1 MLKKQF
7 IIILISTLLYQS
19 SLLSKSTSFDELNSK
34 NLSKYFSG
42 IVAFENQDNSIA
54 LNYFNSSKILI
65 NQHDPY
71 LEKFVMSL
79 VLEDKVAQAINYI
92 KANSKKS
99 NTYFFEAYVLL
110 ALDSIKKNNINKA
123 LKILS
128 EVPEDLQKDRF
139 NFIIINSIKDYV
151 YVFKNK
157 EILKEKKN
165 FNNLSLIANTFQ
177 RCYLGD
183 VNTSS
188 SFSKLVNNNQ
198 ADYSRYIF
206 FYLTYL
212 IENNQIEEAKA
223 ITDKLDFINSSLLLS
238 QGKSWIEDNELNK
251 FGEVF
256 SCKNHNDII
265 GEFLF
270 LISNLYSAQN
280 EFEKSN
286 FYLSL
291 SNNINPKFVFNLSL
305 VAENFFLNKNYEKS
319 RIILKNFN
327 KDQDFY
333 YWYRSKKEAQIISK
347 TRNKKEALNYITT
360 KFKKIKNPNNKF
372 IFDIANFYKNSKEYD
387 QAIKYY
393 SLIIN
398 SLPENA
404 EIKSDLL
411 YRRGGSYERLKDYSN
426 ADKDLLHSLEIN
438 PNDAYVLNYLA
449 YSWLERD
456 YKIDEAIEMLENAYA
471 SESDD
476 PYIIDSI
483 GWAYYLVNDF
493 VKAERFLKRAVELM
507 PEDPIVNDH
516 YGDILWRLDRKIQ
529 ARYFWSMVLKMEKA
543 EQELINQ
550 IQTKLVEGPK
560 NSS

>member
-1 MLKKQF
+1 MLNKKF
-7 IIILISTLLYQS
+7 IIILISILLYQS
-19 SLLSKSTSFDELNSK
+19 SLLSKSTSFDEFNSK
-34 NLSKYFSG
+34 SLSKYFSG
-42 IVAFENQDNSIA
+42 IVAFENKDNSVA

-71 LEKFVMSL
+71 LERFVMSL
-79 VLEDKVAQAINYI
+79 VLENKVTQAVNYI
-92 KANSKKS
+92 KSNRTKS
-99 NTYFFEAYVLL
+99 SSYFFEAYVLL
-110 ALDSIKKNNINKA
+110 ALDSINKNNINKA
-123 LKILS
+123 LEILL

-139 NFIIINSIKDYV
+139 NYIIINSLKEYV

-157 EILKEKKN
+157 KIPKEKKK
-165 FNNLSLIANTFQ
+165 FNNLSFIADTFQ

-183 VNTSS
+183 INTSS
-188 SFSKLVNNNQ
+188 FFSKLVDNNQ

-238 QGKSWIEDNELNK
+238 QGKSWIERNELNK
-251 FGEVF
+251 FSEVF

-291 SNNINPKFVFNLSL
+291 SNHINPKFVFNLSL
-305 VAENFFLNKNYEKS
+305 VAENLFLNENYEKS
-319 RIILKNFN
+319 RIILRNFN

-347 TRNKKEALNYITT
+347 TRNKKEALNYITA

-372 IFDIANFYKNSKEYD
+372 IFDIANFNKNSKEYD

-411 YRRGGSYERLKDYSN
+411 YRRGASYERLKDYSN

-438 PNDAYVLNYLA
+438 HDDAYVLNYLA

-456 YKIDEAIEMLENAYA
+456 YKIDKAIEMLENAYA
-471 SESDD
+471 IESDD

-483 GWAYYLVNDF
+483 GWAYYLINDF
-493 VKAERFLKRAVELM
+493 VKAEKFLKRAVELM

-516 YGDILWRLDRKIQ
+516 YADILWSLDRKIQ
-529 ARYFWSMVLKMEKA
+529 ARYFWSMVLKMEEAQQK
-543 EQELINQ
+543 LIDQ
-550 IQTKLVEGPK
+550 IQIKLIEGPK
-560 NSS
+560 NS

>member
-1 MLKKQF
+1 MLNKKF
-7 IIILISTLLYQS
+7 IIILTLSLLYQS
-19 SLLSKSTSFDELNSK
+19 SLSSKSTSFGEFNSK

-42 IVAFENQDNSIA
+42 IVAFENKDNSIA

-71 LEKFVMSL
+71 LERFVMSL
-79 VLEDKVAQAINYI
+79 VLEDKVSHAVNYI
-92 KANSKKS
+92 KANSKKNNS
-99 NTYFFEAYVLL
+99 NFFEAYILL
-110 ALDSIKKNNINKA
+110 ALDGIEKNNIDKA

-139 NFIIINSIKDYV
+139 NYIIINSLKEYL

-157 EILKEKKN
+157 KILKEKKN
-165 FNNLSLIANTFQ
+165 FNNLSFIADTFQ
-177 RCYLGD
+177 RCYVGD
-183 VNTSS
+183 ITTGSF
-188 SFSKLVNNNQ
+188 FSKLVNNSQ

-212 IENNQIEEAKA
+212 IENNQIEEAKS

-238 QGKSWIEDNELNK
+238 QGKSWIESNELNK
-251 FGEVF
+251 FSEVF
-256 SCKNHNDII
+256 SCKNHNDVI

-291 SNNINPKFVFNLSL
+291 SNHINPKFVFNLSL
-305 VAENFFLNKNYEKS
+305 VAENLYLNENYEKS
-319 RIILKNFN
+319 RIILRNFN

-347 TRNKKEALNYITT
+347 TRNKKEALNYITS
-360 KFKKIKNPNNKF
+360 KFEKIKNPNNKF
-372 IFDIANFYKNSKEYD
+372 IFDVANFYKNSKEYD
-387 QAIKYY
+387 QAIKHY

-398 SLPENA
+398 SLPEKA

-411 YRRGGSYERLKDYSN
+411 YRRGASYERLKDYSN
-426 ADKDLLHSLEIN
+426 ADKDLLRSLEIN
-438 PNDAYVLNYLA
+438 PDDAYVLNYLA

-456 YKIDEAIEMLENAYA
+456 YKIDKAIEMLENAYA
-471 SESDD
+471 SKSDD

-493 VKAERFLKRAVELM
+493 VKAEFFLKRAVELM

-516 YGDILWRLDRKIQ
+516 YADILWRLDRKIQ
-529 ARYFWSMVLKMEKA
+529 ARYFWSMVLKMEDA
-543 EQELINQ
+543 EQELIDQ

-560 NSS
+560 NS

>member
-1 MLKKQF
+1 MFNKRF
-7 IIILISTLLYQS
+7 IIILVSILLYQS
-19 SLLSKSTSFDELNSK
+19 SVLSKSTSFDEFN
-34 NLSKYFSG
+34 SKYFSG
-42 IVAFENQDNSIA
+42 IVAFENKDNSIA

-71 LEKFVMSL
+71 LERFIMSL
-79 VLEDKVAQAINYI
+79 VLEDKVNQAVNHI
-92 KANSKKS
+92 KTNSKKS
-99 NTYFFEAYVLL
+99 NSYFIEAYVLL
-110 ALDSIKKNNINKA
+110 ALDSIKKNNFNKA

-139 NFIIINSIKDYV
+139 NYIIINSLKEYA

-157 EILKEKKN
+157 NILKEKKN
-165 FNNLSLIANTFQ
+165 FNNLSFIANTFQ
-177 RCYLGD
+177 RCYIGD
-183 VNTSS
+183 INTSS
-188 SFSKLVNNNQ
+188 FFAKLVNNSQ

-223 ITDKLDFINSSLLLS
+223 ITDKLDFIGSSLLLS
-238 QGKSWIEDNELNK
+238 QGKSWIENNELNK

-256 SCKNHNDII
+256 SCKNHNDVVS
-265 GEFLF
+265 EFLF

-291 SNNINPKFVFNLSL
+291 SSHMNPKFVFNLSL
-305 VAENFFLNKNYEKS
+305 VVENLYLNENYEKS

-347 TRNKKEALNYITT
+347 TRNKKEALNYITS
-360 KFKKIKNPNNKF
+360 KFEKIKNPNNKF

-393 SLIIN
+393 SLIID
-398 SLPENA
+398 SISENA

-426 ADKDLLHSLEIN
+426 ADKDLLYSLEIN
-438 PNDAYVLNYLA
+438 PDDAYVLNYLA

-456 YKIDEAIEMLENAYA
+456 YKIDKAIEMLENAYA
-471 SESDD
+471 SKSDD

-493 VKAERFLKRAVELM
+493 VKAEKFLKRAVELM
-507 PEDPIVNDH
+507 PEDPTVNDH
-516 YGDILWRLDRKIQ
+516 YADILWKLDRKIQ
-529 ARYFWSMVLKMEKA
+529 ARYFWSTVLKMKEA

-550 IQTKLVEGPK
+550 IKTKLIEGPK
-560 NSS
+560 NS